1 MFTELEPLLAD
12 RTLVLTISGIGKNLL
27 RVNVIPKSRKEN
39 DAAEKAMTTPL
50 SFTGTAAELDREL
63 PAQLAGYTNSILE
76 TASTLQQVQE
86 AHKAALQE
94 IQAENKNAQ
103 DNKRKVAGGKTPAKA
118 EEKST
123 RAAEEVKP
131 ASEGK
136 PATVPIA
143 SLFDDPIVE
152 AANQAASPEA
162 STKESGSHD
171 TSEGNA
177 AADSQFLCRMSE

>member
-94 IQAENKNAQ
+94 IQAENKKAQ
-103 DNKRKVAGGKTPAKA
+103 DTKRKVAGARRRLKPK
-118 EEKST
+118 KSQPV
-123 RAAEEVKP
+123 RPRK
-131 ASEGK
+131 S
-136 PATVPIA
+136 
-143 SLFDDPIVE
+143 
-152 AANQAASPEA
+152 SPRW
-162 STKESGSHD
+162 KESPQRFRSRVCSTIPLSRQRIRPPAPKD
-171 TSEGNA
+171 R
-177 AADSQFLCRMSE
+177 RMNRAVKTRPKEMPRPMLSSCQ